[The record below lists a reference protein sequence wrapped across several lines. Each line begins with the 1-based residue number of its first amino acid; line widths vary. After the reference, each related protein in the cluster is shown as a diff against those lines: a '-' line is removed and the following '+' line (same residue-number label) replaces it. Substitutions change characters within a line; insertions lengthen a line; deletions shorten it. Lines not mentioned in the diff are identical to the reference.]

1 MWSWVWMDAGMGL
14 DGWSH
19 GCDWELE
26 GDVMD
31 GGEQT
36 RLWVGSMVA
45 EREDTGGSDTWSNGA
60 AKARLV

>member
-1 MWSWVWMDAGMGL
+1 MGL